1 MADNPSISINGV
13 SHPILCGSCKQAIA
27 FVGEADAEGGEAGCI
42 PCGNIA
48 DVQEVAQMAIEYA
61 KDEGQLIVN
70 RMARDA
76 ARKSKFMSF
85 KGQTEHNKA
94 HRFIVEF
101 KL

>member
-13 SHPILCGSCKQAIA
+13 SHPILCGICKQPIA
-27 FVGEADAEGGEAGCI
+27 LVGEANVDGGEAGCI

-48 DVQEVAQMAIEYA
+48 DVQEVAQVAIEYA

-70 RMARDA
+70 RIARDA
-76 ARKSKFMSF
+76 ARKNKFMRF
-85 KGQTEHNKA
+85 KGQTAHNRA

-101 KL
+101 QL